1 MKHLLPNQTYTGSTV
16 LILLCML
23 QLTAYRAGAQ
33 QEQMLNNVN
42 DVYNNV
48 NVTGNQSLN
57 NRNVNTSL
65 PTGPNGSG
73 FVRGITIN
81 VPVIDNGPGP
91 NTGGPN
97 VKGYTSSLISN
108 QVLSNQLNNKP
119 KTTRPA
125 AVQTAKPKRT
135 VTAASAVQK
144 PKPKPQASTGA
155 PVRRVI
161 RPVAPVVAAPVIAT
175 PAVAEQVQAPAS
187 NPVIGTG
194 NQFAVVEQVMN
205 NDNNIVQSHV
215 MSNVSAPVINTVS
228 APAVS
233 SSAAS
238 GSSASSGKSHRFG
251 RKKHGSF
258 YYNTN
263 KKLMK
268 LFAKTKNR
276 KFDPAKC
283 FVWK

>member
-1 MKHLLPNQTYTGSTV
+1 M
-16 LILLCML
+16 
-23 QLTAYRAGAQ
+23 R
-33 QEQMLNNVN
+33 
-42 DVYNNV
+42 
-48 NVTGNQSLN
+48 
-57 NRNVNTSL
+57 
-65 PTGPNGSG
+65 
-73 FVRGITIN
+73 
-81 VPVIDNGPGP
+81 
-91 NTGGPN
+91 
-97 VKGYTSSLISN
+97 GYTSSLISN
-108 QVLSNQLNNKP
+108 QVLSNQLKNKP

-125 AVQTAKPKRT
+125 LVQTAKPKRT
-135 VTAASAVQK
+135 VTSAPTVQR
-144 PKPKPQASTGA
+144 PKTKPQASTAA
-155 PVRRVI
+155 PVRRI
-161 RPVAPVVAAPVIAT
+161 TRPVAPVVAAPVIAT
-175 PAVAEQVQAPAS
+175 PAVAEQVQAQLPVS

-205 NDNNIVQSHV
+205 TDNNMMQSQV

-228 APAVS
+228 TSAVR

-251 RKKHGSF
+251 RKKYGSF